1 MREINWCYE
10 FHAKWPVQPYSLKLI
25 LTARNLRAYFL
36 KDISNCIKGSSL
48 ASLILLILL
57 CATITLHIQAWAD
70 LSGPPPP
77 APRNLGVALRLKQQV
92 LDLREFSLGA
102 TEPALPWRN
111 KAGVGLT
118 SFL

>member
-25 LTARNLRAYFL
+25 LTARNLRVYFL
-36 KDISNCIKGSSL
+36 KDIANCIKGSSL
-48 ASLILLILL
+48 AYLILLILL
-57 CATITLHIQAWAD
+57 LHFTFRPGQT
-70 LSGPPPP
+70 SVPP
-77 APRNLGVALRLKQQV
+77 PRNLGVALRLKQQV

-111 KAGVGLT
+111 KAGVGFT